1 MHIYG
6 SRDND
11 LPPGTAR
18 PSQFRVDGPP
28 FVSAFVKGMIGIEE
42 RDDNVHVKQDAHELH
57 AFPVPQS
64 LHVFQRNDF
73 ATRGQNRYTPRIAD
87 LFFRP
92 RGGAARPR
100 RAKSERTFPA
110 VRPSRWASSLAAL
123 STSSSISRVVL
134 MHLMLLHHCITVK
147 CDDDH

>member
-1 MHIYG
+1 MITFTSSKTRMSYTPSLSL
-6 SRDND
+6 SRCTCSSVTIS
-11 LPPGTAR
+11 PREGKTGT
-18 PSQFRVDGPP
+18 P
-28 FVSAFVKGMIGIEE
+28 
-42 RDDNVHVKQDAHELH
+42 
-57 AFPVPQS
+57 
-64 LHVFQRNDF
+64 
-73 ATRGQNRYTPRIAD
+73 PRIAD